1 MSDHLQRENGRAGG
15 AKKALTPMTSIEPHF
30 EGYQGRVYA
39 APAAKYE
46 ASQRE
51 ILHETIARL
60 RAFSI
65 LLCIDVNLADELV
78 AVTLT
83 RASVAMKPV
92 CLGTNLCTWLISR
105 LRGYYYREY
114 AHRPAPAQLA
124 GRDHGDI
131 LAALGKLRAEQ
142 REALV
147 LVEAIR
153 FSFGEAARICKQ
165 PPGRFRTLVEGA
177 RADLARHLARQRSE
191 GLKQDA
197 VPLAPLVRVH
207 ELA

>member
-1 MSDHLQRENGRAGG
+1 
-15 AKKALTPMTSIEPHF
+15 MTSIEHHF
-30 EGYQGRVYA
+30 EGNRGSVYA

-46 ASQRE
+46 PSLRE
-51 ILHETIARL
+51 VLHETIARL

-92 CLGTNLCTWLISR
+92 CLGTNLRTWLISR

-147 LVEAIR
+147 LVDAIR

-165 PPGRFRTLVEGA
+165 PPGRFRTLLEGA
-177 RADLARHLARQRSE
+177 RADLARHLAGQRSE
-191 GLKQDA
+191 RLKQDA
-197 VPLAPLVRVH
+197 VPLALLVPVQ
-207 ELA
+207 ELV

>member
-1 MSDHLQRENGRAGG
+1 
-15 AKKALTPMTSIEPHF
+15 MTSIEHHF
-30 EGYQGRVYA
+30 EGNRGRVYA

-46 ASQRE
+46 PSPRE
-51 ILHETIARL
+51 VLHETIARL

-65 LLCIDVNLADELV
+65 LLCLDVNLADELV
-78 AVTLT
+78 AITLT
-83 RASVAMKPV
+83 RASVTMNLV
-92 CLGTNLCTWLISR
+92 GLGTNLSTWLISR

-114 AHRPAPAQLA
+114 ARRPAPAPVQLL
-124 GRDHGDI
+124 GGDHVDT

-177 RADLARHLARQRSE
+177 RADLARHLARRRSE